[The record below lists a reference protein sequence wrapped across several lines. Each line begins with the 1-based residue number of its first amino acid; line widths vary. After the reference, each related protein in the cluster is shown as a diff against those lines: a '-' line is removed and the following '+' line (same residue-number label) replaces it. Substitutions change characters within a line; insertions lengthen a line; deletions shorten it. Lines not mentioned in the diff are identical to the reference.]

1 MFTVLY
7 VDDEPGLLEIGKLFL
22 ERDGQFNV
30 DTITSAPAALA
41 LMDTKVYDAII
52 ADYQMPDMDG
62 IQFLKKVRIS
72 GNTIPFILFT
82 GRGREEIVIQALNEG
97 ADFYLQKGG
106 DPLVQFTELAH
117 QVRQAVQQRRA
128 EASIRDHERR
138 EADIINFLPDATFA
152 IDTTGTVIAWNH
164 AMEGMTGVKPA
175 EILGKN
181 NYEYAIPFYHKR
193 RPILIDLVLAPDEK
207 FEREKYLYTVHDIT
221 MLTAETILEKPGGAP
236 VHLWVKACRLF
247 DKNGNL
253 VGAIESIRDI
263 TRQKQAEEALRES
276 EERFAAFMDHLPVS
290 AFIKDEQFTSLFV
303 NRQMEEIF
311 GAREWIGKSV
321 HELFPG
327 DAAEKMTEDDRQ
339 TLVEGSQKIIETL
352 AGKNGKRKIF
362 ETYKFRIDREN
373 KPPLIGGFA
382 VDITEQKEVEKA
394 LNESEERFR
403 KIFENSPL
411 GMTLVTPDFRFSSV
425 NPAWVSMTGYSEEEL
440 LKMSFKD
447 ITHPEH
453 LAGDMEHMQELVAGT
468 IPVYSTEKQYIRK
481 DGSILWGLIR
491 VTNIRNQQ
499 GSLRY
504 FAAQIEDITDRKL
517 AEKELRES
525 EERYRNV
532 VEDQTELISR
542 FLPDGTHVFVN
553 AAYCRYFGLKRD
565 EILGH
570 RFRPKIP
577 AEDQERV
584 RQFFESLTLDHPVDS
599 IEHRIIMP
607 DDSIRWQRWS
617 DRAIFDP
624 AGTISEY
631 QSVGQDI
638 TGQKQE
644 EQALHENEQRLNS
657 IYNTVGDIIFQL
669 TVEPGGQFYFSSVN
683 SAFSSITGLPSGQVI
698 GKKVSEIIPEPSL
711 TMVLEKYRQAIQEKT
726 IVRWEETSVYPTG
739 QVTGEVSIAPI
750 FDKEG
755 HCTHLI
761 GSVHDITGRKRME
774 EALRESEAKYRL
786 LADTSPEMIYLV
798 DPEGRV
804 QYVNRL
810 SARVFRTTPENL
822 VGKHLTD
829 LFPPDVA
836 RHHLEAIR
844 TVISTRQPSIYEGT
858 EVLPSGKIWI
868 DVRLSPMIDNENRV
882 IGVLGLSNDITQR
895 KSAEEALRQSEVRFR
910 MIFENQQNGL
920 IMVNAETHVI
930 VDANR
935 TALSLMGATRDD
947 VIGRVCHTFIC
958 PAEKG
963 KCPVTDLG
971 HTVDMSERFLLNIKG
986 ERIPIIKSVSRITL
1000 GNRTYL
1006 IESFTDITEGK
1017 RAEEALRAS
1026 EEKYHGIFENT
1037 TVAVFQTRIDGSIA
1051 TANPAFAR
1059 LLKYETPEIAIRE
1072 IPSIRAIYVDP
1083 DVRDELYRL
1092 VVTQGVVDNFEL
1104 ALRRR
1109 DGSILWASVNVRA
1122 VRGDDG
1128 KVTGLEGLAV
1138 DITDRKN
1145 TEEALREVNK
1155 KLSLLSRITRH
1166 DINNQ
1171 LMVLRAYL
1179 EILKEKQPDPSFT
1192 APFQK
1197 AVNAA
1202 QRISS
1207 MIQFTREYEEIGVN
1221 APVWQ
1226 DCHALADTAAK
1237 DAPLGKIALKNDLPS
1252 GTEVFADPLIVKV
1265 FYNLMDNAIRYG
1277 RKITTI
1283 RFSLQESGEDH
1294 QIVCEDDGD
1303 GISADEKE
1311 RIFERDFGRNTGLG
1325 LFLSREVLAI
1335 TGITI
1340 RETGVPGKG
1349 ARFEMTVPKNAYR
1362 LTVTEQA

>member
-7 VDDEPGLLEIGKLFL
+7 VDDEPDLLEVGKLFL
-22 ERDGQFNV
+22 ERNGQFNV

-52 ADYQMPDMDG
+52 ADYQMPGMDG
-62 IQFLKKVRIS
+62 IRFLKKVRIS

-117 QVRQAVQQRRA
+117 QIRQAVQQRRA

-152 IDTTGTVIAWNH
+152 IDTKGTVIAWNH

-181 NYEYAIPFYHKR
+181 NYEYALPFYHER
-193 RPILIDLVLAPDEK
+193 RPILIDLVLAPDDK
-207 FEREKYLYTVHDIT
+207 FEREKYLYTIHDIT
-221 MLTAETILEKPGGAP
+221 MLTAETILEKPDGAP

-263 TRQKQAEEALRES
+263 TRQKQSEEALRES

-321 HELFPG
+321 RDLFPEE
-327 DAAEKMTEDDRQ
+327 AAEKMLEDDRQ

-352 AGKNGKRKIF
+352 TGKNGKRKIF

-382 VDITEQKEVEKA
+382 VDITEQKEAEKA
-394 LNESEERFR
+394 LNESEERSR

-411 GMTLVTPDFRFSSV
+411 GMALSTLDFRFYSV

-453 LAGDMEHMQELVAGT
+453 LAGDLEHIRELAAGT
-468 IPVYSTEKQYIRK
+468 IPVYSTEKRYIRK

-491 VTNIRNQQ
+491 ITSIRNQQ
-499 GSLRY
+499 GTLRY
-504 FAAQIEDITDRKL
+504 FAAQIEDITERKL

-532 VEDQTELISR
+532 VEDQTEFISR

-553 AAYCRYFGLKRD
+553 EAYCRCFGLKRD

-657 IYNTVGDIIFQL
+657 IYNTVGDSIFQL
-669 TVEPGGQFYFSSVN
+669 TVEPGGQFRFTSVN
-683 SAFSSITGLPSGQVI
+683 SAFSSTTGLPSGQVI
-698 GKKVSEIIPEPSL
+698 GKKVNEIIPEPSL

-774 EALRESEAKYRL
+774 EALRESEAR
-786 LADTSPEMIYLV
+786 
-798 DPEGRV
+798 
-804 QYVNRL
+804 
-810 SARVFRTTPENL
+810 FRT
-822 VGKHLTD
+822 
-829 LFPPDVA
+829 
-836 RHHLEAIR
+836 
-844 TVISTRQPSIYEGT
+844 
-858 EVLPSGKIWI
+858 
-868 DVRLSPMIDNENRV
+868 
-882 IGVLGLSNDITQR
+882 
-895 KSAEEALRQSEVRFR
+895 
-910 MIFENQQNGL
+910 IFENQQNGL
-920 IMVNAETHVI
+920 IMVDAETHVI

-935 TALSLMGATRDD
+935 TALSLMGAARDD
-947 VIGRVCHTFIC
+947 VIGRICHTFIC
-958 PAEKG
+958 PAEEG

-971 HTVDMSERFLLNIKG
+971 HTVDMSERVLLNIKG

-1000 GNRTYL
+1000 GDRTYL
-1006 IESFTDITEGK
+1006 IESFTDITNRK

-1026 EEKYHGIFENT
+1026 EEKFRGIFENT
-1037 TVAVFQTRIDGSIA
+1037 RVAVFQTRIDGSIA

-1059 LLKYETPEIAIRE
+1059 MLKYESPEIAIRE
-1072 IPSIRAIYVDP
+1072 IPNIRAIYVDP

-1092 VVTQGVVDNFEL
+1092 LVTQGVVENFEF

-1109 DGSILWASVNVRA
+1109 DGSTLWASVNVRA
-1122 VRGDDG
+1122 VHGDDG
-1128 KVTGLEGLAV
+1128 KITGLEGLAV
-1138 DITDRKN
+1138 DITDRKK

-1155 KLSLLSRITRH
+1155 KLNLLSRITRH

-1192 APFQK
+1192 APIQK

-1226 DCHALADTAAK
+1226 DCHALADTAAM
-1237 DAPLGKIALKNDLPS
+1237 DAPLGNIIIKNDLPS

-1277 RKITTI
+1277 GKITTI
-1283 RFSLQESGEDH
+1283 GFSLQESGEDH
-1294 QIVCEDDGD
+1294 LILCEDDGE

-1349 ARFEMTVPKNAYR
+1349 ARFEILVPKGAYR
-1362 LTVTEQA
+1362 FTGMKQE

>member
-1 MFTVLY
+1 
-7 VDDEPGLLEIGKLFL
+7 
-22 ERDGQFNV
+22 
-30 DTITSAPAALA
+30 
-41 LMDTKVYDAII
+41 
-52 ADYQMPDMDG
+52 
-62 IQFLKKVRIS
+62 
-72 GNTIPFILFT
+72 
-82 GRGREEIVIQALNEG
+82 
-97 ADFYLQKGG
+97 
-106 DPLVQFTELAH
+106 
-117 QVRQAVQQRRA
+117 
-128 EASIRDHERR
+128 
-138 EADIINFLPDATFA
+138 
-152 IDTTGTVIAWNH
+152 
-164 AMEGMTGVKPA
+164 MEGMTGVKPA

-181 NYEYAIPFYHKR
+181 NYEYALPFYHER

-207 FEREKYLYTVHDIT
+207 FEREKYLYTIHDIT
-221 MLTAETILEKPGGAP
+221 MLTAETILEKPDGAP
-236 VHLWVKACRLF
+236 VHLWIKACRLF
-247 DKNGNL
+247 DKSGNL

-263 TRQKQAEEALRES
+263 TGQKQAEEA
-276 EERFAAFMDHLPVS
+276 
-290 AFIKDEQFTSLFV
+290 
-303 NRQMEEIF
+303 
-311 GAREWIGKSV
+311 
-321 HELFPG
+321 
-327 DAAEKMTEDDRQ
+327 
-339 TLVEGSQKIIETL
+339 
-352 AGKNGKRKIF
+352 
-362 ETYKFRIDREN
+362 
-373 KPPLIGGFA
+373 
-382 VDITEQKEVEKA
+382 
-394 LNESEERFR
+394 
-403 KIFENSPL
+403 
-411 GMTLVTPDFRFSSV
+411 
-425 NPAWVSMTGYSEEEL
+425 
-440 LKMSFKD
+440 
-447 ITHPEH
+447 
-453 LAGDMEHMQELVAGT
+453 
-468 IPVYSTEKQYIRK
+468 
-481 DGSILWGLIR
+481 
-491 VTNIRNQQ
+491 
-499 GSLRY
+499 
-504 FAAQIEDITDRKL
+504 
-517 AEKELRES
+517 LRES

-532 VEDQTELISR
+532 VEDQTEFISR

-553 AAYCRYFGLKRD
+553 EAYCRCFGMKRD

-584 RQFFESLTLDHPVDS
+584 RQFFESLTRDHPVDS

-607 DDSIRWQRWS
+607 DNSIRWQRWS

-657 IYNTVGDIIFQL
+657 IYNTVGDSIFQL
-669 TVEPGGQFYFSSVN
+669 TVEPGGQFRFTSVN
-683 SAFSSITGLPSGQVI
+683 PAFSSTTGLPSGQVI
-698 GKKVSEIIPEPSL
+698 GKKVNEIIPEPSL

-726 IVRWEETSVYPTG
+726 IVRWEETSVYPKG

-755 HCTHLI
+755 HCTHLS

-774 EALRESEAKYRL
+774 EALRESE
-786 LADTSPEMIYLV
+786 
-798 DPEGRV
+798 
-804 QYVNRL
+804 
-810 SARVFRTTPENL
+810 
-822 VGKHLTD
+822 
-829 LFPPDVA
+829 
-836 RHHLEAIR
+836 
-844 TVISTRQPSIYEGT
+844 
-858 EVLPSGKIWI
+858 
-868 DVRLSPMIDNENRV
+868 
-882 IGVLGLSNDITQR
+882 
-895 KSAEEALRQSEVRFR
+895 VRFR
-910 MIFENQQNGL
+910 TIFENQQNGL
-920 IMVNAETHVI
+920 IMVDAETHMI

-958 PAEKG
+958 PAEEG

-971 HTVDMSERFLLNIKG
+971 QTVDMSERVLFTIKG

-1000 GNRTYL
+1000 GDRTYL
-1006 IESFTDITEGK
+1006 IESFSDITDRK
-1017 RAEEALRAS
+1017 RADEALRAS
-1026 EEKYHGIFENT
+1026 EEKYREIFENT

-1051 TANPAFAR
+1051 TANTAFAR

-1083 DVRDELYRL
+1083 DVREELYRL
-1092 VVTQGVVDNFEL
+1092 LVTRGVVENFEL

-1109 DGSILWASVNVRA
+1109 DGSTLWASVNVRA
-1122 VRGDDG
+1122 VYGDDG
-1128 KVTGLEGLAV
+1128 KITGLEGLAV
-1138 DITDRKN
+1138 DITDRKK
-1145 TEEALREVNK
+1145 TEETLREVNK
-1155 KLSLLSRITRH
+1155 KLNLLSRITRH

-1171 LMVLRAYL
+1171 LMLLRAYL
-1179 EILKEKQPDPSFT
+1179 EILKEKQSDPSFT

-1197 AVNAA
+1197 VVNAA
-1202 QRISS
+1202 QHISS

-1221 APVWQ
+1221 VPVWQ

-1237 DAPLGKIALKNDLPS
+1237 DAPLGNIIIKNDLPS

-1294 QIVCEDDGD
+1294 LILCEDDGD

-1325 LFLSREVLAI
+1325 LFLSQEVLAI